1 MITGLRERGYKDL
14 EKEKLEAIKQW
25 TNDPCGAIYA
35 ETYQEGSK
43 EFFEA
48 VIKYRY
54 EAYAPWLKK
63 LIDGLDVQGK
73 TVLELGCG
81 IGSDLLS
88 FARNGANV
96 IGLDL
101 TPKHIELARKLFE
114 VYGLPAEFL
123 IGDAENL
130 SIPSD
135 SVDLVY
141 SFGVLHHTPN
151 IDKAVAEIHRVLKPG
166 GLAVVGLY
174 HKNSW
179 QYWVNLIFLLGIF
192 QRKLFKMSLAELL
205 SSCVEISHSDAR
217 PLVRVYSKG
226 DCKRL
231 VKDFKKIQIKKYH
244 WRKDQVWIPWV
255 FSRITLYLPTFLPS
269 FLGWYII
276 VFARKE

>member
-1 MITGLRERGYKDL
+1 M

-25 TNDPCGAIYA
+25 TNDPCGAVYSEKYA
-35 ETYQEGSK
+35 EGSK

-48 VIKYRY
+48 TTKNRY
-54 EAYAPWLKK
+54 EQYAPWLKK
-63 LIDGLDVQGK
+63 LIDGIDVKGK
-73 TVLELGCG
+73 TVLEIGCG
-81 IGSDLLS
+81 VGTDLIS

-114 VYGLPAEFL
+114 VYGFSGDF
-123 IGDAENL
+123 INGDAESL
-130 SIPSD
+130 TIPSA
-135 SVDLVY
+135 SVDIVY

-151 IDKAVAEIHRVLKPG
+151 IDKAIAEIYRVLKPG
-166 GLAVVGLY
+166 GQVVVGLY

-179 QYWVNLIFLLGIF
+179 HYWVNIVFLLGIF
-192 QRKLFKMSLAELL
+192 QRRLFKMSISKLL
-205 SSCVEISHSDAR
+205 SSVIEVSHSGAK

-226 DCKRL
+226 SCKRL
-231 VKDFKKIQIKKYH
+231 FKDFKKIKIKKYH
-244 WRKDQVWIPWV
+244 WRKDQVFIPWV

-269 FLGWYII
+269 FLGWYIL